1 MMVCGGPF
9 GKIEGKSR
17 NAGVRSIFGSFG
29 MEIGLR
35 FGVFGIFHHN
45 EGYCQVRMGCV

>member
-9 GKIEGKSR
+9 GKIVGKSR

-35 FGVFGIFHHN
+35 FEVFGILHHN
-45 EGYCQVRMGCV
+45 EEYCQVWMGHV